1 MGLECNEATRAGCY
15 ASHRVGVVG
24 GCGCRCAC
32 HFDPTALESIQIQI
46 KPWVARRLDAKT
58 RELGRIA
65 VDAAIERLIVQALD
79 DADKIP
85 GLAPPT

>member
-1 MGLECNEATRAGCY
+1 MGLECNADTRAGCY
-15 ASHRVGVVG
+15 AAHVKHNKCPCV
-24 GCGCRCAC
+24 C
-32 HFDPTALESIQIQI
+32 HDDPATLETVHIQI

-79 DADKIP
+79 DADEIT
-85 GLAPPT
+85 GLAPPA